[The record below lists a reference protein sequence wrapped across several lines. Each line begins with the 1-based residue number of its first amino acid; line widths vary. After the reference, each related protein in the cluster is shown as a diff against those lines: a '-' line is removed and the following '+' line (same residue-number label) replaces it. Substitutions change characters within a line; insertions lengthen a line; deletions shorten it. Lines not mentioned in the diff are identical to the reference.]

1 MTAIGHDTL
10 KTRRT
15 LTIGG
20 KSYDY
25 YSIKAAGEALGT
37 DFSRLPRS
45 MKVLLENFLRRENGR
60 TVTVDDIKAV
70 VQWIKDKKNPRD
82 IAFHPARVMTHD
94 VGGFPAI
101 LDMAAMR
108 EAMVRLGGDAAKINP
123 VLPVDLIIDHSV
135 GIDFY
140 GDDNAFE
147 KNINLEMER
156 NQERYAF
163 AKWGAQAFDN
173 LRIIPPGT
181 GICHQINLEYLA
193 RTVWSSEDPDG
204 KLVAYPDT
212 LVATDSHTPMVNSMA
227 VLGWGVGGIEAES
240 VMLGQPISML
250 LPEVIGMKLTG
261 ELREGMTA
269 TDMVLNA
276 VRMLREKGVVAK
288 FVEFYGD
295 GLNKLALADRATL
308 ANMSPEY
315 GATCGFSPVD
325 EATLRYLR
333 LTGRDKDQIALV
345 EAYAKEQGLWRNDD
359 DPDPIF
365 TDTLELDL
373 STVEPSLA
381 GPKLPQDTVKLSE
394 AKVSFA
400 KSLTEFVDDKA
411 KPNAFNVDGKDHT
424 LGHGDVVIAAITS
437 CTNTSNPSV
446 LVAAG
451 LLARKAREKG
461 LTAKPWVKTS
471 LAPGSQVVADYLEK
485 AGLQDDLN
493 ALGYNIVAFGCT
505 SCLGNSGPLDEPVA
519 KAIDDNDL
527 VACAVLSGNRNFEG
541 RVHPQCRANY
551 LAAPPLVVAYAIAG
565 TMNIDMFNDPLGK
578 DNDGNDVFLKDIW
591 PSNEEIESVI
601 ESVISPEMFTNR
613 YADVEK
619 GPKAWQTLDAPTGPT
634 YAWDPTS
641 TYLQNP
647 PFFDGTEAKPAP
659 VTDIHGAR
667 VLALLGDSVTTDH
680 ISPIGAISLNTP
692 AADFLLERQ
701 VSKDDFNIYGARR
714 CSHDIMTRG
723 TFANIRIRNFMTP
736 ETEGGVTK
744 YMPDGEEMS
753 IFEAAMKYK
762 EDGVPLVVVGGKE
775 YGTGSSRDW
784 AAKGTR
790 LLGARAVIAESYERI
805 HRSNLIG
812 MGVIPLQFKEG
823 QNKDTLKLDGSETFD
838 ITGLEGDLK
847 PQMDIPCTITRADGS
862 KEEITLLSRIDTLD
876 EVEYYLNGGI
886 LQYVLRQM
894 MEAA

>member
-1 MTAIGHDTL
+1 VTAIGHDTL

-15 LTIGG
+15 LKVGG

-60 TVTVDDIKAV
+60 TVTVDDIKSV
-70 VQWIKDKKNPRD
+70 VDWIKERKNPRD

-108 EAMVRLGGDAAKINP
+108 EAMVRLGGDAKTINP

-135 GIDFY
+135 GIDSY
-140 GDDNAFE
+140 GSKDSFV
-147 KNINLEMER
+147 KNVDLEMQR

-181 GICHQINLEYLA
+181 GICHQINLEHLA
-193 RTVWSSEDPDG
+193 RTVWTSEDPDG

-212 LVATDSHTPMVNSMA
+212 VVATDSHTPMVNSLA

-250 LPEVIGMKLTG
+250 LPEVIGMKLSG
-261 ELREGMTA
+261 SLKEGMTA

-288 FVEFYGD
+288 FVEFFGP
-295 GLNKLALADRATL
+295 GLASLALADRATL

-325 EATLRYLR
+325 EATMRYLR
-333 LTGRDKDQIALV
+333 LTGREEEQLALV

-359 DPDPIF
+359 DPDPLF

-373 STVEPSLA
+373 GSVEPSLA
-381 GPKLPQDTVKLSE
+381 GPKRPQDTVKLAD
-394 AKVSFA
+394 AKTSFA
-400 KSLTEFVDDKA
+400 SSLTDFVDDKA
-411 KPNAFNVDGKDHT
+411 TFNPLDLDGKDHT
-424 LGHGDVVIAAITS
+424 LGHGDVVLAAITS

-446 LVAAG
+446 MMAAG
-451 LLARKAREKG
+451 LLARKARAKG

-471 LAPGSQVVADYLEK
+471 LAPGSQVVADYLEA
-485 AGLQDDLN
+485 AGLQEDLD
-493 ALGYNIVAFGCT
+493 ALGYNLVAFGCT
-505 SCLGNSGPLDEPVA
+505 SCLGNSGPLDEPVS
-519 KAIDDNDL
+519 KAIDDGNL

-541 RVHPQCRANY
+541 RVHPQARANY
-551 LAAPPLVVAYAIAG
+551 LASPPLVVAYAIAG
-565 TMNIDMFNDPLGK
+565 SMNIDMFNDPLGK
-578 DNDGNDVFLKDIW
+578 DQDGNDVFLKDIW
-591 PSNEEIESVI
+591 PTNEEISSILEST
-601 ESVISPEMFTNR
+601 ISPDMFRKR

-619 GPKAWQTLDAPTGPT
+619 GPKQWQTLVSPKGPT
-634 YAWDPTS
+634 YEWDVTS
-641 TYLQNP
+641 TYFQNP
-647 PFFDGTEAKPAP
+647 PYFEDTEIEPAP
-659 VTDIHGAR
+659 LKDIHGAR

-680 ISPIGAISLNTP
+680 ISPIGMISLNTP

-701 VSKDDFNIYGARR
+701 VPQTDFNIYGARR
-714 CSHDIMTRG
+714 GSHDIMTRG
-723 TFANIRIRNFMTP
+723 TFANIRVQNLMTP
-736 ETEGGVTK
+736 KTEGGVTK
-744 YMPDGEEMS
+744 HMPSGEEMS
-753 IFEAAMKYK
+753 IFEAAMRYK
-762 EDGVPLVVVGGKE
+762 EEGVPLVIIGGKE

-823 QNKDTLKLDGSETFD
+823 QNKDTLKFDGSEMFD
-838 ITGLEGDLK
+838 IVGLEGALT
-847 PQMDIPCTITRADGS
+847 PQMDITCTVTRADGS
-862 KEEITLLSRIDTLD
+862 KEEIVTLSRIDTLD

-886 LQYVLRQM
+886 LQFVLRQM
-894 MEAA
+894 MSAA

>member
-15 LTIGG
+15 LTVGG

-37 DFSRLPRS
+37 DFSQLPRS

-70 VQWIKDKKNPRD
+70 VQWIKDRKNPRD

-108 EAMVRLGGDAAKINP
+108 EAMVRLGGDAKKINP

-140 GDDNAFE
+140 GTEDSFE
-147 KNINLEMER
+147 KNVNLEMER

-181 GICHQINLEYLA
+181 GICHQINLEHLA
-193 RTVWSSEDPDG
+193 RTVWTSEDPDG
-204 KLVAYPDT
+204 KTVAYPDT

-315 GATCGFSPVD
+315 GATCGFSPID

-333 LTGRDKDQIALV
+333 LTGRDEDQLALV
-345 EAYAKEQGLWRNDD
+345 EAYAKEQGLWRSDD

-373 STVEPSLA
+373 GSVEPSLA
-381 GPKLPQDTVKLSE
+381 GPKRPQDTVKLAE
-394 AKVSFA
+394 AKTSFA

-411 KPNAFNVDGKDHT
+411 KPNDFDFDGSNHT

-446 LVAAG
+446 LIAAG
-451 LLARKAREKG
+451 LLAKKAREKG
-461 LTAKPWVKTS
+461 LSAKPWVKTS

-493 ALGYNIVAFGCT
+493 AMGYDIVAFGCT

-519 KAIDDNDL
+519 KAIDENDL

-565 TMNIDMFNDPLGK
+565 TMNIDMMNDPLGK
-578 DNDGNDVFLKDIW
+578 DTDGNDVFLKDIW
-591 PSNEEIESVI
+591 PSNDEIESVI
-601 ESVISPEMFTNR
+601 ESVISPDIFRKR

-619 GPKAWQTLDAPTGPT
+619 GPKQWQTLEAPTGPT
-634 YAWDPTS
+634 YSWDVTS
-641 TYLQNP
+641 TYFQNP
-647 PFFDGTEAKPAP
+647 PYFEDTEVEPAP
-659 VTDIHGAR
+659 LTDIHGAR

-680 ISPIGAISLNTP
+680 ISPIGMISLNTP

-701 VSKDDFNIYGARR
+701 VPQSDFNIYGARR
-714 CSHDIMTRG
+714 GSHDIMTRG
-723 TFANIRIRNFMTP
+723 TFANIRVQNLMTP

-744 YMPDGEEMS
+744 YMPSGEQMS
-753 IFEAAMKYK
+753 IFEAAMRYK
-762 EDGVPLVVVGGKE
+762 EDGVPLVIIGGKE

-812 MGVIPLQFKEG
+812 MGVIPLQFKDG
-823 QNKDTLKLDGSETFD
+823 QNKDTLKLDGSEMFD
-838 ITGLEGDLK
+838 IVGLEGELT
-847 PQMDIPCTITRADGS
+847 PQMDITVTITRADGS
-862 KEEITLLSRIDTLD
+862 KEDVVMLSRIDTLD

-886 LQYVLRQM
+886 LQFVLRQM
-894 MEAA
+894 MDAA

>member
-15 LTIGG
+15 LKVGS

-60 TVTVDDIKAV
+60 TVTVDDIKSV
-70 VQWIKDKKNPRD
+70 VDWIKERKNPRD

-108 EAMVRLGGDAAKINP
+108 EAMVRLGGDAKTINP

-135 GIDFY
+135 GIDSY
-140 GDDNAFE
+140 GSKDSFD
-147 KNINLEMER
+147 KNVDLEMKR

-181 GICHQINLEYLA
+181 GICHQINLEHLA
-193 RTVWSSEDPDG
+193 RTVWTSEDPDG
-204 KLVAYPDT
+204 KLIAYPDT
-212 LVATDSHTPMVNSMA
+212 LVATDSHTPMVNSLA

-261 ELREGMTA
+261 SLKEGMTA

-288 FVEFYGD
+288 FVEFYGP
-295 GLNKLALADRATL
+295 GLASLALADRATL
-308 ANMSPEY
+308 ANMAPEY

-325 EATLRYLR
+325 EATMRYLR
-333 LTGRDKDQIALV
+333 LTGREEEQLALV
-345 EAYAKEQGLWRNDD
+345 ETYAKEQGLWRNDD

-373 STVEPSLA
+373 GSVEPSLA
-381 GPKLPQDTVKLSE
+381 GPKRPQDTVKLAD
-394 AKVSFA
+394 AKISFA

-411 KPNAFNVDGKDHT
+411 MFNPLDIDGKDHT
-424 LGHGDVVIAAITS
+424 LGHGDVVLAAITS

-446 LVAAG
+446 LMAAG
-451 LLARKAREKG
+451 LLARKARAKG

-471 LAPGSQVVADYLEK
+471 LAPGSQVVADYLEA
-485 AGLQDDLN
+485 AGLQEDLD
-493 ALGYNIVAFGCT
+493 ALGYNLVAFGCT
-505 SCLGNSGPLDEPVA
+505 SCLGNSGPLDEPVS
-519 KAIDDNDL
+519 KAIDDGNL

-541 RVHPQCRANY
+541 RVHPQARANY
-551 LAAPPLVVAYAIAG
+551 LASPPLVVAYAIAG
-565 TMNIDMFNDPLGK
+565 SMNIDMFNDPLGK
-578 DNDGNDVFLKDIW
+578 DQDGNDVFLKDIW
-591 PSNEEIESVI
+591 PTNEEISSII
-601 ESVISPEMFTNR
+601 ESTISPDMFRKR

-619 GPKAWQTLDAPTGPT
+619 GPKQWQTLAAPTGPT
-634 YAWDPTS
+634 YEWDVTS
-641 TYLQNP
+641 TYFQNP
-647 PFFDGTEAKPAP
+647 PYFEDTEIEPAP
-659 VTDIHGAR
+659 LSDIHGAR

-680 ISPIGAISLNTP
+680 ISPIGMISLNTP

-701 VSKDDFNIYGARR
+701 VPQTDFNIYGARR
-714 CSHDIMTRG
+714 GSHDIMTRG
-723 TFANIRIRNFMTP
+723 TFANIRVQNLMTP
-736 ETEGGVTK
+736 KTEGGVTK
-744 YMPDGEEMS
+744 HMPSGEEMS
-753 IFEAAMKYK
+753 IFEAAMRYK
-762 EDGVPLVVVGGKE
+762 EEGVPLVIIGGKE

-823 QNKDTLKLDGSETFD
+823 QNKDTLKFDGSEMFD
-838 ITGLEGDLK
+838 VVGLEGELT
-847 PQMDIPCTITRADGS
+847 PQMDITCTVTRADGS
-862 KEEITLLSRIDTLD
+862 KEKIITLSRIDTLD

-886 LQYVLRQM
+886 LQFVLRQM
-894 MEAA
+894 MAAA

>member
-1 MTAIGHDTL
+1 MTAIGKDTL

-15 LTIGG
+15 LKVGG

-25 YSIKAAGEALGT
+25 YSIKAAGEALGE

-45 MKVLLENFLRRENGR
+45 MKVVLENFLRREDGR
-60 TVTVDDIKAV
+60 TVTVDDIKSVA
-70 VQWIKDKKNPRD
+70 QWLKDKKCPRD

-108 EAMVRLGGDAAKINP
+108 EAMVRLGGDAKKINP
-123 VLPVDLIIDHSV
+123 ILPVDLIIDHSV

-140 GDDNAFE
+140 GTPDAFE
-147 KNINLEMER
+147 KNVNLEMER
-156 NQERYAF
+156 NVERYAF

-193 RTVWSSEDPDG
+193 KTVWTSKDPNG

-212 LVATDSHTPMVNSMA
+212 LVATDSHTPMVNALA

-250 LPEVIGMKLTG
+250 LPEVVGMKLTG
-261 ELREGMTA
+261 SLKEGMTA

-288 FVEFYGD
+288 FVEFYGP
-295 GLNKLALADRATL
+295 GLASLAIADRATL

-325 EATLRYLR
+325 EATLRYMR
-333 LTGRDKDQIALV
+333 LTGRDEDQVALV
-345 EAYAKEQGLWRNDD
+345 EAYAKEQGLWRHDD
-359 DPDPIF
+359 DPDPVF

-373 STVEPSLA
+373 GSIEPSLA
-381 GPKLPQDTVKLSE
+381 GPKRPQDTVKLSQ
-394 AKVSFA
+394 AKPSFA
-400 KSLTEFVDDKA
+400 KALTGFVDDKA
-411 KPNAFNVDGKDHT
+411 KPAPFDADGKNHK
-424 LGHGDVVIAAITS
+424 LGHGDVVLAAITS

-446 LVAAG
+446 MIAAG
-451 LLARKAREKG
+451 LLAKKAHAKG
-461 LTAKPWVKTS
+461 LTKKPWVKTS
-471 LAPGSQVVADYLEK
+471 LAPGSQVVADYFE
-485 AGLQDDLN
+485 AADLQKELD
-493 ALGYNIVAFGCT
+493 ALGFNLAGFGCT

-519 KAIDDNDL
+519 EAIEKDKL

-541 RVHPQCRANY
+541 RVHPLCRANY
-551 LAAPPLVVAYAIAG
+551 LASPPLVVAFAIAG

-578 DNDGNDVFLKDIW
+578 DKDGNDVYLKDIW
-591 PSNEEIESVI
+591 PSNEEIQQVI
-601 ESVISPEMFTNR
+601 ESVITPDMFRKR

-619 GPKAWQTLDAPTGPT
+619 GPKQWQALKSPTGPT
-634 YAWDPTS
+634 YDWDDTS

-659 VTDIHGAR
+659 LKDIHGAR
-667 VLALLGDSVTTDH
+667 VLLLLGDSVTTDH
-680 ISPIGAISLNTP
+680 ISPIGAISKNTP
-692 AADFLLERQ
+692 AADFLIERQ
-701 VSKDDFNIYGARR
+701 VRPQDFNIYGARR

-723 TFANIRIRNFMTP
+723 TFANIRIRNLMVP
-736 ETEGGVTK
+736 DTEGGVTK
-744 YMPDGEEMS
+744 HLPDGEVMS
-753 IFEAAMKYK
+753 VFEAAMKYQA
-762 EDGVPLVVVGGKE
+762 EGVPLVVVGGKE

-812 MGVIPLQFKEG
+812 MGVIPLQFKDGMTRE
-823 QNKDTLKLDGSETFD
+823 TLKLDGTEVFD
-838 ITGLEGDLK
+838 ITGIEGKLK

-862 KEEITLLSRIDTLD
+862 KETITVLSRIDTLD
-876 EVEYYLNGGI
+876 EVEYFVNGGI

-894 MEAA
+894 MAA

>member
-15 LTIGG
+15 LNVGG

-60 TVTVDDIKAV
+60 TVTVDDIKSV
-70 VQWIKDKKNPRD
+70 VDWIKERKNPRD

-108 EAMVRLGGDAAKINP
+108 EAMVRLGGDAKTINP

-135 GIDFY
+135 GIDSY
-140 GDDNAFE
+140 GKADSFD
-147 KNINLEMER
+147 KNVDLEMQR

-181 GICHQINLEYLA
+181 GICHQINLEHLA
-193 RTVWSSEDPDG
+193 RTVWTSEDPDG
-204 KLVAYPDT
+204 KLIAYPDT
-212 LVATDSHTPMVNSMA
+212 LVATDSHTPMVNALA

-261 ELREGMTA
+261 SLKEGMTA

-288 FVEFYGD
+288 FVEFYGP
-295 GLNKLALADRATL
+295 GLASLALADRATL

-325 EATLRYLR
+325 ESTMRYLR
-333 LTGRDKDQIALV
+333 LTGRDEEQLALV
-345 EAYAKEQGLWRNDD
+345 EAYAKEQGLWRSDD

-373 STVEPSLA
+373 GSVEPSLA
-381 GPKLPQDTVKLSE
+381 GPKRPQDTVKLAE
-394 AKVSFA
+394 AKASFA

-411 KPNAFNVDGKDHT
+411 TFNPLDLDGKDHT
-424 LGHGDVVIAAITS
+424 LGHGDVILAAITS

-446 LVAAG
+446 LMAAG
-451 LLARKAREKG
+451 LLARKARAKG

-471 LAPGSQVVADYLEK
+471 LAPGSQVVADYLEA
-485 AGLQDDLN
+485 AGLQEDLD
-493 ALGYNIVAFGCT
+493 AMGYNLVAFGCT
-505 SCLGNSGPLDEPVA
+505 SCLGNSGPLDKPVS
-519 KAIDDNDL
+519 KAIDDGNL

-541 RVHPQCRANY
+541 RVHPQARANY
-551 LAAPPLVVAYAIAG
+551 LASPPLVVAYAIAG
-565 TMNIDMFNDPLGK
+565 SMNIDMFNDPLGK
-578 DNDGNDVFLKDIW
+578 DQDGNDVFLKDIW
-591 PSNEEIESVI
+591 PTNEEISSMI
-601 ESVISPEMFTNR
+601 ESTISPDMFRKR

-619 GPKAWQTLDAPTGPT
+619 GPKQWQTLVAPTGPT
-634 YAWDPTS
+634 YEWDVTS
-641 TYLQNP
+641 TYFQNP
-647 PFFDGTEAKPAP
+647 PYFEDTEIEPAP
-659 VTDIHGAR
+659 LSDIHGAR

-680 ISPIGAISLNTP
+680 ISPIGMISLNTP

-701 VSKDDFNIYGARR
+701 IPETDFNIYGARR
-714 CSHDIMTRG
+714 GSHDIMTRG
-723 TFANIRIRNFMTP
+723 TFANIRVQNLMTP
-736 ETEGGVTK
+736 KTEGGVTK
-744 YMPDGEEMS
+744 HMPSGEEMS
-753 IFEAAMKYK
+753 IFEAAMRYK
-762 EDGVPLVVVGGKE
+762 EEGVPLVIIGGKE

-812 MGVIPLQFKEG
+812 MGVIPLQFKGG
-823 QNKDTLKLDGSETFD
+823 QTKDTLKFDGSEMFD
-838 ITGLEGDLK
+838 VVGLEGELT
-847 PQMDIPCTITRADGS
+847 PQMDITCTITRADGS
-862 KEEITLLSRIDTLD
+862 KEELVTLSRIDTLD

-886 LQYVLRQM
+886 LQFVLRQM
-894 MEAA
+894 MAAA

>member
-15 LTIGG
+15 LKVGG

-25 YSIKAAGEALGT
+25 YSIQAAGEALGT

-60 TVTVDDIKAV
+60 TVTVDDIKSV
-70 VQWIKDKKNPRD
+70 VDWIKDRKNPRD

-108 EAMVRLGGDAAKINP
+108 EAMVRLGGDANKINP

-140 GDDNAFE
+140 GTKNAFD
-147 KNINLEMER
+147 KNVSLEMER
-156 NQERYAF
+156 NKERYEF

-181 GICHQINLEYLA
+181 GICHQINLEHLA
-193 RTVWSSEDPDG
+193 RTVWTSKDPDG

-212 LVATDSHTPMVNSMA
+212 VVATDSHTPMVNSLA

-261 ELREGMTA
+261 ELKEGMTA

-288 FVEFYGD
+288 FVEFYGP
-295 GLNKLALADRATL
+295 GLASLALADRATL

-325 EATLRYLR
+325 EATMRYLR
-333 LTGRDKDQIALV
+333 LTGRDEDQLALV
-345 EAYAKEQGLWRNDD
+345 EAYAKEQGLWRHDD

-373 STVEPSLA
+373 GTIEPSLA
-381 GPKLPQDTVKLSE
+381 GPKRPQDTVKLAD

-411 KPNAFNVDGKDHT
+411 TFNPFDIDGKNHK
-424 LGHGDVVIAAITS
+424 LGHGDVVLAAITS

-446 LVAAG
+446 MVAAG
-451 LLARKAREKG
+451 LLARKARAKG
-461 LTAKPWVKTS
+461 LNSKPWVKTS
-471 LAPGSQVVADYLEK
+471 LAPGSQVVADYLEA
-485 AGLQDDLN
+485 AGLQDDLD
-493 ALGYNIVAFGCT
+493 ALGYNLVAFGCT
-505 SCLGNSGPLDEPVA
+505 SCLGNSGPLDEHVA
-519 KAIDDNDL
+519 KAIDADNL

-541 RVHPQCRANY
+541 RVHPQARANY
-551 LAAPPLVVAYAIAG
+551 LASPPLVVAYAIAG
-565 TMNIDMFNDPLGK
+565 SMNIDMFNDPLGK

-591 PSNEEIESVI
+591 PSNKEIHDVI
-601 ESVISPEMFTNR
+601 DAVISPDMFRKR

-619 GPKAWQTLDAPTGPT
+619 GPKQWQDLDAPTGPT
-634 YAWDPTS
+634 YVWDSTS

-647 PFFDGTEAKPAP
+647 PYFEDTEVKPAP
-659 VTDIHGAR
+659 LTDIHGAR

-692 AADFLLERQ
+692 AADFLLDRQ
-701 VSKDDFNIYGARR
+701 VTQPDFNIYGARR
-714 CSHDIMTRG
+714 GSHDIMTRG
-723 TFANIRIRNFMTP
+723 TFANIRIKNLMTP

-744 YMPDGEEMS
+744 HMPSGEQMS
-753 IFEAAMKYK
+753 IFDAAMRYK
-762 EDGVPLVVVGGKE
+762 EEGVPLVIIGGKE

-823 QNKDTLKLDGSETFD
+823 ENKDTWKLDGSEVFD
-838 ITGLEGDLK
+838 IVGLEGALK
-847 PQMDIPCTITRADGS
+847 PSMDVICTITRADGS
-862 KEEITLLSRIDTLD
+862 KEEITTLSRIDTLD
-876 EVEYYLNGGI
+876 EVEYYLSGGI
-886 LQYVLRQM
+886 LQFVLRQM
-894 MEAA
+894 MAA

>member
-15 LTIGG
+15 LKVGG

-25 YSIKAAGEALGT
+25 YSIQAAGEALGT

-60 TVTVDDIKAV
+60 TVTVDDIKSV
-70 VQWIKDKKNPRD
+70 VDWIKERKNPRD

-108 EAMVRLGGDAAKINP
+108 EAMVRLGGDANKINP

-140 GDDNAFE
+140 GTADSFD
-147 KNINLEMER
+147 KNVDLEMKR
-156 NQERYAF
+156 NKERYEF

-181 GICHQINLEYLA
+181 GICHQINLEHLA
-193 RTVWSSEDPDG
+193 RTVWTSEDPDG

-212 LVATDSHTPMVNSMA
+212 LVATDSHTPMVNSLA

-261 ELREGMTA
+261 KLKEGMTA

-288 FVEFYGD
+288 FVEFYGP
-295 GLNKLALADRATL
+295 GLASLALADRATL

-325 EATLRYLR
+325 ESTMRYLK
-333 LTGRDKDQIALV
+333 LTGRDADQLALV
-345 EAYAKEQGLWRNDD
+345 EAYAKEQGLWRSDD

-373 STVEPSLA
+373 GSVEPSLA
-381 GPKLPQDTVKLSE
+381 GPKRPQDTVKLAD

-411 KPNAFNVDGKDHT
+411 TFNPFDIDGSDHT
-424 LGHGDVVIAAITS
+424 LGHGDVVLAAITS

-446 LVAAG
+446 LMAAG

-461 LTAKPWVKTS
+461 LNSKPWVKTS
-471 LAPGSQVVADYLEK
+471 LAPGSQVVADYLEA
-485 AGLQDDLN
+485 AGLQEDLD
-493 ALGYNIVAFGCT
+493 ALGYNLVAFGCT
-505 SCLGNSGPLDEPVA
+505 SCLGNSGPLDEPVS
-519 KAIDDNDL
+519 KAIDDGNL

-541 RVHPQCRANY
+541 RVHPQARANY
-551 LAAPPLVVAYAIAG
+551 LASPPLVVAYAIAG
-565 TMNIDMFNDPLGK
+565 SMNIDMFYDPLGK

-591 PSNEEIESVI
+591 PSNEEINSII
-601 ESVISPEMFTNR
+601 ESTISPDMYRKR

-619 GPKAWQTLDAPTGPT
+619 GPKQWQTLEAPTGPT
-634 YAWDPTS
+634 YAWDSTS

-647 PFFDGTEAKPAP
+647 PYFEDTEIKAAP
-659 VTDIHGAR
+659 IADIHGAR

-701 VSKDDFNIYGARR
+701 VPQSDFNIYGARAWFAR
-714 CSHDIMTRG
+714 HHDPR
-723 TFANIRIRNFMTP
+723 
-736 ETEGGVTK
+736 
-744 YMPDGEEMS
+744 
-753 IFEAAMKYK
+753 
-762 EDGVPLVVVGGKE
+762 
-775 YGTGSSRDW
+775 
-784 AAKGTR
+784 
-790 LLGARAVIAESYERI
+790 
-805 HRSNLIG
+805 
-812 MGVIPLQFKEG
+812 
-823 QNKDTLKLDGSETFD
+823 
-838 ITGLEGDLK
+838 
-847 PQMDIPCTITRADGS
+847 
-862 KEEITLLSRIDTLD
+862 
-876 EVEYYLNGGI
+876 
-886 LQYVLRQM
+886 YVRQHSD
-894 MEAA
+894 